1 MSTILDE
8 YKLSN
13 IPSAAYYIPNILTE
27 SEEEYLISKV
37 NSAPAPKWVTLK
49 ARRLQNWGGT
59 PHNGKMIQEPIPD
72 WLKSPIFAKLQQIG
86 ISFAENESSEP
97 NHVLVN
103 EYLPGQGIMPHQ
115 DGPLYHPT
123 VATVS
128 LGSHS
133 ILNFYPHT
141 NEISTN
147 NDAIQP
153 QFSVLLE
160 PRSLFVQTDQLY
172 KTYLHGIAEITEDN
186 MEIFKPINASPSVKT
201 LSRGTRVSLT
211 YRRVKNVVKN
221 PLAKGIFK
229 H

>member
-1 MSTILDE
+1 MLMKSSLMPCIGCRTGVSST
-8 YKLSN
+8 N
-13 IPSAAYYIPNILTE
+13 IRRPIHKDYFQTIYPS
-27 SEEEYLISKV
+27 
-37 NSAPAPKWVTLK
+37 
-49 ARRLQNWGGT
+49 GGT
-59 PHNGKMIQEPIPD
+59 PHNGKMIEEPIPD
-72 WLKSPIFAKLQQIG
+72 WLKSSIFAKLQQIG
-86 ISFAENESSEP
+86 IRFAENDSSEP

-115 DGPLYHPT
+115 DGPLYHPI

-133 ILNFYPHT
+133 ILNFYSHMT
-141 NEISTN
+141 NAPTN

-153 QFSVLLE
+153 EFSVLLE

-186 MEIFKPINASPSVKT
+186 IETLTPINASPGVKT
-201 LSRGTRVSLT
+201 LSRGIRVSLT